1 MAAPVAITDAEIR
14 LVPVATRLPF
24 EYGIVTLTRMPHCF
38 VRLTL
43 TIDGAKTTGIA
54 AEHLPPKWF
63 TKLPDQPID
72 EEIEIMIEVV
82 ERACTAATEAT
93 GETVFDCWEEIYQA
107 QQQWG
112 TDSPHPP
119 LLWGFGVTFVER
131 AMIDAFCRATDTSFA
146 DAVRDGSLGI
156 EPGRIYPELE
166 GTSPGDV
173 LDEPLDQIR
182 VRHTVGYNDPLDERP
197 ADAPEDGLP
206 VTLEENIEQYGVDR
220 FKLKIGGDVDRDV
233 SRLRDVLSVA
243 EQQLDDY
250 AFTLDANEQYDSVS
264 DLRNLLE
271 RLTADDAVD
280 GFRERLL
287 FVEQP
292 FDRSIALTPTVG
304 DQLADWEDAPPI
316 VIDESD
322 GELQSFGRALELG
335 YAGTSYKSCKGV
347 FKGIANACLAAER
360 RAAGA
365 ECVISGEDLSTI
377 GPVCLPQDLAA
388 MATLGIEHVERN
400 GHHYFRGLSMYDE
413 DVQQTVL
420 SAHPDLYR
428 RHDDGFATLDVD
440 EGVVPTMSVTKAPFG
455 FGGELDLS
463 AYATPE
469 TWNFDV

>member
-1 MAAPVAITDAEIR
+1 MAETLEITDAEIR
-14 LVPVATRLPF
+14 LVPVETRLPF

-38 VRLTL
+38 VRVTL
-43 TIDGAKTTGIA
+43 SVDGAETTGLS

-72 EEIEIMIEVV
+72 EEIEIMLDVV
-82 ERACTAATEAT
+82 EHACDAAVGVSGQTA
-93 GETVFDCWEEIYQA
+93 FDCWKTIYDA
-107 QQQWG
+107 QQAWG
-112 TDSPHPP
+112 MESPHPP

-131 AMIDAFCRATDTSFA
+131 AVIDAFCRATDTSFP

-166 GTSPGDV
+166 GTNPGDV
-173 LDEPLDQIR
+173 LAEPLERIR
-182 VRHTVGYNDPLDERP
+182 VRHTVGYNDPLADRP
-197 ADAPEDGLP
+197 ADAPDDGLP
-206 VTLEENIEQYGVDR
+206 VTLEENIEAYGIDR
-220 FKLKIGGDVDRDV
+220 FKLKIGGDVDKDV
-233 SRLRDVLSVA
+233 ARLRDVLSVI
-243 EQQLDDY
+243 ERNLEDY

-264 DLRNLLE
+264 DLRELLG
-271 RLTADDAVD
+271 RLAEDQAVE

-304 DQLADWEDAPPI
+304 EQLADWTDAPPV

-347 FKGIANACLAAER
+347 FKGVANACLAAKR
-360 RAAGA
+360 RAEGA

-400 GHHYFRGLSMYDE
+400 GHHYFRGLSMFDA
-413 DVQQTVL
+413 DVQQTAL
-420 SAHPDLYR
+420 EAHPDLYR
-428 RHDDGFATLDVD
+428 RHEREFATLAV
-440 EGVVPTMSVTKAPFG
+440 ENGHVSAESVTAAPFG
-455 FGGELDLS
+455 FAGELDLS
-463 AYATPE
+463 SYATPDD
-469 TWNFDV
+469 WSFDV